1 LTTDKKRVTV
11 GIPSYNE
18 EMNISNLLRSIIE
31 LKELDKQPQSTNS
44 DNSYE
49 TKEYSNSS
57 NREAN
62 RMIAAKDFAIC
73 EIIISDDS
81 SDNTCRLVEALAAEN
96 PSLSIKLLHHDNRRG
111 VAAAWNEI
119 FKKAIGEIIVLY
131 DADVIISNSTTAYL
145 VQSINDGI
153 GLCASN
159 SKPLVL
165 KESAVSRASVFI
177 AEWLRWVRKSGLSQ
191 YTVMGRALSILSQ
204 VAKSITIPEDVI
216 ALDMYLQCKVV
227 ELGFKVVYNDQAL
240 VYFGPPDNMKDF
252 SSQIIRATNGHKQ
265 VRDLLT
271 GRCIGLPLLNGVV
284 ASIKSIAQDP
294 KGVVYL
300 VYCYSLLPFYGRSLK
315 ATNSS
320 KWDIAKSTKRLT

>member
-1 LTTDKKRVTV
+1 LTSHKKRVTV

-31 LKELDKQPQSTNS
+31 LNKLDNQPEPTNN
-44 DNSYE
+44 DHSYE
-49 TKEYSNSS
+49 KN
-57 NREAN
+57 N
-62 RMIAAKDFAIC
+62 RMIAAKDFTIC

-81 SDNTCRLVEALAAEN
+81 SDNTYRLVEALAAEN
-96 PSLSIKLLHHDNRRG
+96 PSLNIKLLHHENRRG
-111 VAAAWNEI
+111 VPAAWNEI
-119 FKKAIGEIIVLY
+119 FKEAIGEIIVLY
-131 DADVIISNSTTAYL
+131 DADIIISNSTTANL
-145 VQSINDGI
+145 VQSISNAI

-159 SKPLVL
+159 SQPLVL

-204 VAKSITIPEDVI
+204 VAKRITIPEGVI
-216 ALDMYLQCKVV
+216 ALDLYLQCKVV

-240 VYFGPPDNMKDF
+240 VYFRPPDNMKDF

-265 VRDLLT
+265 IRHLLT
-271 GRCIGLPLLNGVV
+271 GRCIGLPLRNRLV
-284 ASIKSIAQDP
+284 AAIKSIVQDP
-294 KGVVYL
+294 KGVIYL
-300 VYCYSLLPFYGRSLK
+300 IYCFSLLPFYGRNLT
-315 ATNSS
+315 ATDSS